1 MSQTIGFLIK
11 VIIKKQLLRSI
22 L

>member
-1 MSQTIGFLIK
+1 MSQTIRFLTK